1 MIGGSLGS
9 GTLNQAMKANP
20 ESYYAFYNMARLV
33 ARSKDG
39 SIDAARRYYE
49 TGRALGGPVDK
60 TIEGMLK

>member
-1 MIGGSLGS
+1 
-9 GTLNQAMKANP
+9 MKANP